1 MSKKNSKGVCKTFKD
16 YAESSSI
23 HGVAYISTPTSTT
36 IDRIFWTIFICLG
49 LATAVMLSKT
59 AYEEWQDNPVLTTL
73 KKTSKK
79 ISSNQFPSVTIC
91 TEGVNMEA
99 VRNALVKDI
108 MNWRNNSGSNRDI
121 VEDVKLYLNTTF
133 GLNLDGLISL
143 DDIVKSYSTPNLD
156 MSVGLGA
163 VANDIAV
170 CANQDQTFRRKKRKK
185 REG

>member
-1 MSKKNSKGVCKTFKD
+1 
-16 YAESSSI
+16 
-23 HGVAYISTPTSTT
+23 
-36 IDRIFWTIFICLG
+36 
-49 LATAVMLSKT
+49 
-59 AYEEWQDNPVLTTL
+59 
-73 KKTSKK
+73 
-79 ISSNQFPSVTIC
+79 
-91 TEGVNMEA
+91 MEA

-170 CANQDQTFRRKKRKK
+170 CANQDQTSRRKKRKK